1 MPSAAMRA
9 LAAPETIPSGGGAP
23 PRSGSRPPVD
33 DLRSAIDLVHLS
45 RQSMGDAALEREL
58 LDMFDRQSAR
68 LVAQIIETKPSDF
81 AARADFAHKLRG
93 SALALGAGRVA
104 SAASAFED
112 GCRSASGECDSLAR
126 ALAEAVSEAR
136 GEISRL
142 AQ

>member
-1 MPSAAMRA
+1 MKAF
-9 LAAPETIPSGGGAP
+9 AAPRPAP
-23 PRSGSRPPVD
+23 QTSRPSQRA
-33 DLRSAIDLVHLS
+33 DLGPARDLGPAIDLVHLS

-68 LVAQIIETKPSDF
+68 LVAQLMAVEPADST
-81 AARADFAHKLRG
+81 ARANLAHKLRG

-112 GCRSASGECDSLAR
+112 CCLSASGDCEPLAR

-136 GEISRL
+136 AEIGRL